1 MRLPFGSEKGYSN
14 KNTNTN
20 IMILLGIILMFL
32 GGYIFMVGEKDEG
45 CLQMIIGAIIN
56 FAGIGL
62 IIAGI

>member
-1 MRLPFGSEKGYSN
+1 
-14 KNTNTN
+14 
-20 IMILLGIILMFL
+20 MILLGIILMFL